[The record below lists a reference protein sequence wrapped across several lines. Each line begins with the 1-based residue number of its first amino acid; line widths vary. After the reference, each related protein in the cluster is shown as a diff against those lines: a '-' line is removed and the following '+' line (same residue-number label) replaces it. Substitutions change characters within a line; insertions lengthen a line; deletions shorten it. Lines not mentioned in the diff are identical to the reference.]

1 MTLPNAEPGDIV
13 VTDEAVAEEQAS
25 AGGPTPR
32 EGKSPMQI
40 AMERLRHDKIAM
52 ISLAVIFFFVLVGI
66 FAPVLTA
73 IVGVNA
79 EPNQDLLDFN
89 TNLGL
94 FQSSRE
100 HPFGVEQGTGRD
112 LFYMWAY
119 GARPSLVIGIVA
131 SAMTVLVGVTIGLVA
146 GFFGGWV
153 DRVISWFI
161 DVTLSLPFILMAIG
175 IIPVVLLRF
184 GGGDGIGYIDPGREA
199 TLRFIALIFVLVVF
213 GWPTIARLVRG
224 EVLSLREREF
234 VQAAR
239 AMGTPTGRL
248 IRREVLPNLLSPILV
263 NLTILIPAY
272 ISAEATLSFLG
283 VGLKEPMFS
292 WGQTIFGATAFFQG
306 YPIWLWVP
314 ALSISL
320 LVLALSLFGDAVSDA
335 FNPQTRR

>member
-1 MTLPNAEPGDIV
+1 MTLPNAEPGDII
-13 VTDEAVAEEQAS
+13 VTDDQMVAEQAS

-40 AMERLRHDKIAM
+40 AMERLRRDKVAM
-52 ISLAVIFFFVLVGI
+52 VCLGVIIFFILVGI
-66 FAPVLTA
+66 FAPVLTS
-73 IVGVNA
+73 IVGVNSA
-79 EPNQDLLDFN
+79 PNQDLLDFN
-89 TNLGL
+89 TNLGIV
-94 FQSSRE
+94 QSSRE

-131 SAMTVLVGVTIGLVA
+131 SALTVLLGVTIGLVS
-146 GFFGGWV
+146 GFFGGWI
-153 DRVISWFI
+153 DRVVGWIT
-161 DVTLSLPFILMAIG
+161 DVTLSLPFVLMAIG
-175 IIPVVLLRF
+175 IVPIFVLRF
-184 GGGDGIGYIDPGREA
+184 GGGDGIGYIDPGRES
-199 TLRFIALIFVLVVF
+199 TLRFIALIMVLVLF

-239 AMGTPTGRL
+239 AMGMPTGRL
-248 IRREVLPNLLSPILV
+248 VRREILPNLLSPILV

-272 ISAEATLSFLG
+272 ISAEASLSFLG

-292 WGQTIFGATAFFQG
+292 WGQTIFASTEYFQT

-314 ALSISL
+314 AISISL